1 MTGEQPDDFGDL
13 ICQLL
18 HSVPPEAVADFR
30 TSSDGFR
37 APRPTP
43 VGKSKFKQNPDDID
57 RALLDER
64 KARATARSM
73 PAQAELP
80 SCDPMPTRVCGA
92 RTSAKNAGR
101 GSPCK
106 LTRISAN
113 GRCKF
118 HGGFSTGPRTRG
130 GRAKIA
136 QAQRKRWAEWKAAN
150 PKLFHDISDRQE
162 RNIKRAFRQREALK
176 RDVRSWIEKTLGSDC
191 HSLMERNP
199 QEPEA
204 ENAKAGE
211 RNKPLTPEQIAQA
224 DAFLEQWGSLTKQP
238 LDKARE
244 ELQLLARRGYT
255 VRDPRP
261 SHSQQFVTNALALD
275 STTRPVLTGLE
286 QVPAAVRIG
295 RKLEERP
302 AENTAQKLQKQ
313 IDRQPVSRVRRLEYA
328 ERQRLTQAYGEE
340 LVERYSL
347 NKQRPTVH
355 VGYASKKRR

>member
-1 MTGEQPDDFGDL
+1 
-13 ICQLL
+13 
-18 HSVPPEAVADFR
+18 
-30 TSSDGFR
+30 
-37 APRPTP
+37 
-43 VGKSKFKQNPDDID
+43 
-57 RALLDER
+57 
-64 KARATARSM
+64 
-73 PAQAELP
+73 
-80 SCDPMPTRVCGA
+80 MPTRVCGA
-92 RTSAKNAGR
+92 RRSAKNAGR
-101 GSPCK
+101 GRPCK

-118 HGGFSTGPRTRG
+118 HGGFSTGPRTLRG
-130 GRAKIA
+130 RTKIA

-150 PKLFHDISDRQE
+150 PKLFPDISDRQE
-162 RNIKRAFRQREALK
+162 RNIKQAFRQWEAFK
-176 RDVRSWIEKTLGSDC
+176 RDARSSIEKTLGSDW

-204 ENAKAGE
+204 ENAKTGE

-224 DAFLEQWGSLTKQP
+224 DAFLRQWGILSKQP
-238 LDKARE
+238 LDKAN
-244 ELQLLARRGYT
+244 A
-255 VRDPRP
+255 P
-261 SHSQQFVTNALALD
+261 SLD

-286 QVPAAVRIG
+286 QVPAGIGIG

-302 AENTAQKLQKQ
+302 AENTAQRLQKQ

-347 NKQRPTVH
+347 SKQRPTVH